1 MGRNGLRTSD
11 NNLLACRKNYEKNER
26 EFSNVFSAQEL
37 KYRNIEKGA
46 LNNFSLYKAVFEPV
60 RNCTF
65 LSQNTITLFKTSH
78 NSCKMHFLT

>member
-1 MGRNGLRTSD
+1 MGSNGLKTTD
-11 NNLLACRKNYEKNER
+11 NNLLAFRKNYIKKMRENFQTFFLRKN
-26 EFSNVFSAQEL
+26 L
-37 KYRNIEKGA
+37 NIEKGA

-78 NSCKMHFLT
+78 NSCKIHFLT

>member
-1 MGRNGLRTSD
+1 MGRNGFKTTD
-11 NNLLACRKNYEKNER
+11 NNLLAFRKNYIKKMRENFQTFFLRKN
-26 EFSNVFSAQEL
+26 L
-37 KYRNIEKGA
+37 NIEKGA

-78 NSCKMHFLT
+78 NSCKIHFLT

>member
-1 MGRNGLRTSD
+1 MGRNGLKTTD
-11 NNLLACRKNYEKNER
+11 NNLLAFRKNYIKKMRENFQTFFLRKN
-26 EFSNVFSAQEL
+26 L
-37 KYRNIEKGA
+37 NIEKGA

-78 NSCKMHFLT
+78 NSCKIHFLT